1 MWLLSDSFGSFIY
14 LMHLQV
20 SFQLLLAL
28 INLLCS
34 YVLVFVWRKLL
45 VPPSHFLCM
54 WTTLV
59 TNCKVYIFICSPQ
72 NPKKRK
78 THNGRGKSSNCC
90 RWGHNRS
97 CCKFEFCLLIVVVFV
112 FASIIVCQELRTK
125 LHLEENGRVEAGK
138 WHLFHSCK
146 LKLKR
151 GKDAERYRE
160 RQKAIG
166 ERILK
171 LICMPGLLAYQLGNQ
186 SAVASR
192 DRYFD

>member
-1 MWLLSDSFGSFIY
+1 M
-14 LMHLQV
+14 
-20 SFQLLLAL
+20 
-28 INLLCS
+28 
-34 YVLVFVWRKLL
+34 
-45 VPPSHFLCM
+45 
-54 WTTLV
+54 
-59 TNCKVYIFICSPQ
+59 
-72 NPKKRK
+72 
-78 THNGRGKSSNCC
+78 
-90 RWGHNRS
+90 
-97 CCKFEFCLLIVVVFV
+97 
-112 FASIIVCQELRTK
+112 
-125 LHLEENGRVEAGK
+125 
-138 WHLFHSCK
+138 FHSCK